1 MKNFVQPGEYG
12 VPVVTPNAVTSG
24 QVVVIGQIVGI
35 AATDAAAGATVSLA
49 MEGVYD
55 LPKVPAD
62 AHAAGDIAKVNA
74 SGVVDLAGTV
84 NIGWI
89 IQAVLA
95 GSTTV
100 RVRLC
105 PTP

>member
-1 MKNFVQPGEYG
+1 VRLSIRLEPSAIPTG
-12 VPVVTPNAVTSG
+12 VPR
-24 QVVVIGQIVGI
+24 
-35 AATDAAAGATVSLA
+35 
-49 MEGVYD
+49 
-55 LPKVPAD
+55 
-62 AHAAGDIAKVNA
+62 AAGDIAKVNA

-95 GSTTV
+95 GTTTA